1 MQLHLLLE
9 QIRECNECQT
19 HLPTGPR
26 PIVQA
31 AAEARILIIG
41 QAPGR
46 RVHQSGIPW
55 DDPSGD
61 RLRDWMG
68 IDRDQFYD
76 PKIVAIMPM
85 GFCYPGG
92 GNSGDLPPRKECAPL
107 WHQPLLDQLTSIEVT
122 LLIGNYAQ
130 AHYLPNGRSSTL
142 TANVK
147 DWRSYAV
154 AIFPLPH
161 PSPRNN
167 GWLKHNPWFIDDV
180 LPTLRQT
187 IARIAYCQP

>member
-1 MQLHLLLE
+1 MKLPVLLE
-9 QIRECNECQT
+9 RIRGCRECEE
-19 HLPTGPR
+19 HLPSGPR
-26 PIVQA
+26 PVIQA
-31 AAEARILIIG
+31 AAEAKILIIG

-76 PKIVAIMPM
+76 PNLVAIMRM
-85 GFCYPGG
+85 GFCYPGSG
-92 GNSGDLPPRKECAPL
+92 ISGDLPPRKVCARH
-107 WHQPLLDQLTSIEVT
+107 WHQPLLEQLTSIEVT

-130 AHYLPNGRSSTL
+130 AHYLPGGRKRTL
-142 TANVK
+142 TTSVAN
-147 DWRSYAV
+147 WRSYAP

-167 GWLKHNPWFIDDV
+167 GWLKHNQWFAEDV
-180 LPTLRQT
+180 MPTLRQT
-187 IARIAYCQP
+187 TADLLNV

>member
-1 MQLHLLLE
+1 MKLPVLLE
-9 QIRECNECQT
+9 RVRACRECEA
-19 HLPTGPR
+19 HLPAGPR
-26 PIVQA
+26 PVVQA
-31 AAEARILIIG
+31 AAEAKILIIG

-68 IDRDQFYD
+68 VDREQFYD
-76 PKIVAIMPM
+76 PKLVAIMPM
-85 GFCYPGG
+85 GFCYPGS
-92 GNSGDLPPRKECAPL
+92 GNSGDLPPRRECARL
-107 WHQPLLDQLTSIEVT
+107 WHELLLEQLTSIELT

-130 AHYLPNGRSSTL
+130 TQYLPAVRSSTL
-142 TANVK
+142 TENAKN
-147 DWRSYAV
+147 WRSYAPGT
-154 AIFPLPH
+154 FPLPH

-167 GWLKHNPWFIDDV
+167 GWLKHNLWFSSDV

-187 IARIAYCQP
+187 TADLFQ